1 MPRALIPVVLIVGV
15 LIYMPYAPG
24 HGAVLVEQPACARLA
39 ASTHRTVAGE
49 VARLGNLAAAT
60 AARIV
65 VIGAVIGILLGVV
78 NFTGLG
84 VAGALAI
91 KGVSDGHLFMALIA
105 AAIACFFLG
114 LGLAT
119 TAVYAVVGT
128 LIAPSLVALGVPVI
142 AAHLFVFYC
151 AMLSM
156 ITPPVAIACLAAS
169 GVAEASFWRIIG

>member
-1 MPRALIPVVLIVGV
+1 M
-15 LIYMPYAPG
+15 
-24 HGAVLVEQPACARLA
+24 
-39 ASTHRTVAGE
+39 
-49 VARLGNLAAAT
+49 
-60 AARIV
+60 
-65 VIGAVIGILLGVV
+65 IGAVIGILLGVV

-105 AAIACFFLG
+105 AAIAFFLG

-128 LIAPSLVALGVPVI
+128 PIAPGLVALGVPT

-169 GVAEASFWRIIG
+169 GVGGSFGVIHFRL